1 MSKRFDLV
9 VFDMDGVLT
18 TTRSSW
24 SFIHDVL
31 GVNNEESYQAFVNME
46 IDEPEFMRRDI
57 AIWKTIRPNITV
69 NDIARMFRDLPL
81 IDGIQETII
90 GLKYNNIKS
99 VICSGGID
107 LAAKMIANEFG
118 FDGYIADTL
127 ESYPDG
133 RLTGEGKMNVD
144 LKDKGKNVRD
154 FIKQFGTTPDR
165 CVSIGNSF
173 TDIKMFQ
180 NTGTSIAFNP
190 VDPYTEAAA
199 TNVVKS
205 KNISDILDIIF
216 FEIED
221 RN

>member
-1 MSKRFDLV
+1 MSRRFDLV
-9 VFDMDGVLT
+9 IFDMDGVLT

-24 SFIHDVL
+24 AFIHQVL
-31 GVNNEESYQAFVNME
+31 GVDNEESYQAFVNRE

-57 AIWKTIRPNITV
+57 ALWKTVRPDITV
-69 NDIARMFRDLPL
+69 NDIARIFRDLPL
-81 IDGIQETII
+81 ISGIQETIV
-90 GLKYNNIKS
+90 GLKYNDIKS

-118 FDGYIADTL
+118 FDGYVADTL

-133 RLTGEGKMNVD
+133 RLTGEGRMNVD
-144 LKDKGKNVRD
+144 LQDKGKNVRD
-154 FIKQFGTTPDR
+154 FIEEFGTTPKR

-180 NTGTSIAFNP
+180 NTGVSIAFNP

-199 TNVVKS
+199 TNVIRS
-205 KNISDILDIIF
+205 GNISNVLDVILLD
-216 FEIED
+216 IED